1 MTKHFQ
7 SPFYRSI
14 LKVRKTSV
22 RSITTQLSNYYFEY
36 FNIILEIVKHWL
48 NWYLEHFKF
57 IYKGGSWTG
66 ETFSG
71 IELFC
76 IIKYHRY
83 GLRFL
88 KKETR
93 SSSFNFRSLKI
104 HSDKSKIYPQ
114 IYTLSRHSVEKKTNK
129 TFVSSVS
136 WIENTTFI
144 DTFFVFLEASVH
156 SSAHL
161 EHLLTF
167 YKKKDL
173 KWFCD

>member
-22 RSITTQLSNYYFEY
+22 RSITTQLSNHYFEY
-36 FNIILEIVKHWL
+36 FNIILEIVKNWL
-48 NWYLEHFKF
+48 NWYMEHFKF

-83 GLRFL
+83 SLRFL

-104 HSDKSKIYPQ
+104 HSDKSKIYP
-114 IYTLSRHSVEKKTNK
+114 K
-129 TFVSSVS
+129 
-136 WIENTTFI
+136 FI
-144 DTFFVFLEASVH
+144 LFLDIRWKRKPIKL
-156 SSAHL
+156 SSAL
-161 EHLLTF
+161 FRGLKTQLLSIPF
-167 YKKKDL
+167 LYFL
-173 KWFCD
+173 KQVFIRQPI